1 MKFVDKPH
9 YKIAVRVLTVRAEKS
24 HSRHE
29 AKGEEGR
36 EAKRFFLALHLVK
49 IAVRVLTARAE
60 NSCIL

>member
-29 AKGEEGR
+29 AKSEEGR
-36 EAKRFFLALHLVK
+36 ELKGFFLALHLIK

-60 NSCIL
+60 KSRIL

>member
-29 AKGEEGR
+29 AKSEEGR
-36 EAKRFFLALHLVK
+36 EVKRFFLAFHLIK

-60 NSCIL
+60 KSRIL